1 MQLKTLKYKQKEIWT
16 SKHLYNRIIQNEKK
30 ILIFLLIKDIE
41 NSMNFNEFRL
51 GQQIKCKI
59 LSLASEDYIR
69 DLKG

>member
-1 MQLKTLKYKQKEIWT
+1 MPLKNIKDKQIEIWT

-30 ILIFLLIKDIE
+30 ILIFLLIKDIK

-51 GQQIKCKI
+51 GQQIMCKI
-59 LSLASEDYIR
+59 LSLTREDYIR